1 MVTRSSAI
9 QPGVDQ
15 VEVVDST
22 RNTSTVLGDQVIGN
36 ARRTGGDHQVEV
48 FVGAIREPSSDQ
60 VDDDEI
66 CLAY

>member
-1 MVTRSSAI
+1 MNIYGGSGEQFIINSFDSLRS
-9 QPGVDQ
+9 
-15 VEVVDST
+15 
-22 RNTSTVLGDQVIGN
+22 TSTVLGDQVIGN
-36 ARRTGGDHQVEV
+36 AGRTGSDHQVEV